1 MAANK
6 YLSHSAGAIQEVTP
20 ATTGG
25 AGDENKIPALD
36 ANGRLAVGMMPS
48 GLGPETQTLA
58 ASEALAAGDF
68 INVWDDTG
76 TLKMRKAD
84 ASADKPA
91 HGFVLAVVEN
101 GANGLAHFDGINNQC
116 AGLSG
121 GPIMYL
127 SAAAPGT
134 ATATPPSAS
143 TNYVQRLGTRLSAT
157 EIAFVPDLT
166 IIKLA

>member
-6 YLSHSAGAIQEVTP
+6 YLSHSSGMIQEVTP

-25 AGDENKIPALD
+25 AGDANEIPALD
-36 ANGRLAVGMMPS
+36 ANGRLASGMMPS
-48 GLGPETQTLA
+48 GLGPEIQTLA

-91 HGFVLAVVEN
+91 NGFVLAAVEN
-101 GANGLAHFDGINNQC
+101 GANGQAQFDGINNQLT
-116 AGLSG
+116 GLSG

-127 SAAAPGT
+127 SGSTPGA
-134 ATATPPSAS
+134 ATATPPSTS
-143 TNYVQRLGTRLSAT
+143 NYYVQRIGIRISAT
-157 EIAFVPDLT
+157 EIAFVPDMT
-166 IIKLA
+166 VIKLA